1 MMKLL
6 VYGGLVDNL
15 VKKNDLTGL
24 GIIEVK
30 NEASCIIGLNVIQIL
45 SYDHD
50 NTSEE
55 DLKYVKSRIYSGL
68 GVK

>member
-24 GIIEVK
+24 GIIE
-30 NEASCIIGLNVIQIL
+30 EIEFIQ
-45 SYDHD
+45 
-50 NTSEE
+50 
-55 DLKYVKSRIYSGL
+55 G
-68 GVK
+68 